1 MPASK
6 TVAFIFARGGS
17 KGVPRKNLREVG
29 GRSLLARSIDVA
41 RQVPRISRVILSTD
55 DPEIAEAGRRFGAE
69 VPFLRPPEL
78 ATDAAPERLSWRH
91 AVQWV
96 RDHDGPEA
104 LDTFISLPV
113 TAPLRKVEDVKRC
126 LDVFGAPPACDIV
139 ITMTRARSNP
149 YFNMVRMTAE
159 GLVTLAIADGAK
171 PVRRQDAPKVFDM
184 TCVAYVTTPDH
195 IMTSDGVFDGRVKG
209 VEVDEISAID
219 IDTEF
224 DLKLAE
230 MFARE
235 YGL

>member
-1 MPASK
+1 MSASK
-6 TVAFIFARGGS
+6 IVAFIFARGGS
-17 KGVPRKNLREVG
+17 KGVPRKNCEIG

-41 RQVPRISRVILSTD
+41 RQVPSISRVILSTD
-55 DPEIAEAGRRFGAE
+55 DPEIAAVGRRLGAE
-69 VPFLRPPEL
+69 VPFLRPSDL

-96 RDHDGPEA
+96 RDHYGPDSFE
-104 LDTFISLPV
+104 TFVSLPV
-113 TAPLRKVEDVKRC
+113 TAPLRKTEDVERC
-126 LDVFGAPPACDIV
+126 LDAFKAPPACDIV

-149 YFNMVRMTAE
+149 YFNMVRMTAD
-159 GLVTLAIADGAK
+159 GLVTLAITDGAK

-184 TCVAYVTTPDH
+184 TCVAYVTTPNH
-195 IMTSDGVFDGRVKG
+195 IMTTDGLFDGRVKG